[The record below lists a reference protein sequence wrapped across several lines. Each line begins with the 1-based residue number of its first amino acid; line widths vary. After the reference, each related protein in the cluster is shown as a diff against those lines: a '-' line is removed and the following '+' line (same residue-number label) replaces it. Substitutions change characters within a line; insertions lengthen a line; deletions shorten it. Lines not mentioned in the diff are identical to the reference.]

1 MLVQEAMPVH
11 RGFRGVA
18 VILVRRVIRVVKA
31 HKGISDLRGR
41 QVLWGRRGRQDLREI
56 WGLRGQGG
64 FPGRSGQPVLQ
75 VLWARKVKQ
84 VHRVYRV

>member
-1 MLVQEAMPVH
+1 MRVREGMQDH
-11 RGFRGVA
+11 RGSREFKVSEA
-18 VILVRRVIRVVKA
+18 ISVLRVTRDVKGPW
-31 HKGISDLRGR
+31 GISDLRGR

-75 VLWARKVKQ
+75 VLWARKV
-84 VHRVYRV
+84 